1 MKSTDK
7 IYRKFIFGN
16 DYEHDSETEFEYVL
30 SATF

>member
-1 MKSTDK
+1 MKSTD
-7 IYRKFIFGN
+7 RKFIFGN